1 MRHTKRTNSRSRR
14 RKPQKTRR
22 NKQQKGGRALHYII
36 SAHGSS
42 KGISDYDMTPTL
54 PVLYETH
61 GYDILLYSYVREW
74 NDFLLNDCAMKL
86 QYYLTYFRG
95 DPSKQPDCLD
105 KGLPHI
111 NHAIKNIYLSV
122 EPKRKQDEQFVAG
135 IIDVSTIGNKNVVK
149 KFNSHDHGIHSNYR
163 LSDAIETI
171 RSHAETT
178 YGTKDNIKIH
188 ILSCM

>member
-1 MRHTKRTNSRSRR
+1 MRHTKRTNSRN
-14 RKPQKTRR
+14 KKTRR
-22 NKQQKGGRALHYII
+22 NQKSRRQKGGVALHYII

-42 KGISDYDMTPTL
+42 EGISDYDMTPNP
-54 PVLYETH
+54 PVLYGTH
-61 GYDILLYSYVREW
+61 DYDILLYSYVREW

-86 QYYLTYFRG
+86 QNYLTHFRG
-95 DPSKQPDCLD
+95 DMTKQPRCLD

-122 EPKRKQDEQFVAG
+122 DPKRKQDEQFVAG
-135 IIDVSTIGNKNVVK
+135 IIDVSIIGEKGIVK

-163 LSDAIETI
+163 LSDAIDTI
-171 RSHAETT
+171 RSHADKT
-178 YGTKDNIKIH
+178 YGKGHNIKIH